1 MEENMDISAK
11 LKQIIA
17 SQLRIDVQS
26 IEDNTDVMEDLGAD
40 SLDIVEILMVIE
52 EQFGVSIPDEDIVS
66 LRCLSDL
73 QAYIESNM

>member
-1 MEENMDISAK
+1 MDISAK

-52 EQFGVSIPDEDIVS
+52 EQGGVSIPDEDIVS

>member
-1 MEENMDISAK
+1 MDISAK